1 MLPKLFVCATLIA
14 LCVFLANVAAFG
26 QGDLDTVTF
35 SGKVTDAN
43 GLPVVGAT
51 VTATL
56 VDTGE
61 SRTVTSDDQGKY
73 KLIGLKPGRYVVKA
87 ASGGFAVLETQPVVT
102 V

>member
-1 MLPKLFVCATLIA
+1 MLAKLSVRASIVTVCIFVLS
-14 LCVFLANVAAFG
+14 LASFG

-61 SRTVTSDDQGKY
+61 FRTVTSNDEGKY
-73 KLIGLKPGRYVVKA
+73 RLIGLKPGRYVVKA
-87 ASGGFAVLETQPVVT
+87 TNSGFSILETQPIT
-102 V
+102 T